1 MSDVCDLC
9 RAHALEPVYW
19 PERPAK
25 DVGRDTVVHLCPAC
39 GLVQSLPR
47 SCDTAAAL
55 AAIAASARHPYR
67 RSNRTSA
74 CMKLLRAHTDI
85 AAPLAVL
92 DIGFNRGPFASAIAA
107 AMPQAKITGCAPFEE
122 IDLAPGCFDIAHC
135 SGIERVPSPAALL
148 QRIWNGLRPGGLL
161 IVDAPNLIAIG
172 ADDIVDEWFD
182 DSTRYCFSPVTLGR
196 VLDAAGF
203 TIIDGP
209 NPLDREN
216 LTFAALK
223 RSVVNRPVPKD
234 GGEAERARAL
244 IGTYSAARA
253 RNMVALA
260 AMSAELARLAPRR
273 VAMWGAG
280 RLFDTLVTH
289 GGFDPKSVE
298 MVVDGLLTA
307 RKTEKHGIRLVAP
320 DALAHARPGII
331 VVMSRTFAREIAR
344 IARRHAPKAE
354 IILYS
359 DLLARARMALAA

>member
-19 PERPAK
+19 PERPVKHA
-25 DVGRDTVVHLCPAC
+25 GRDTVVHLCPAC

-47 SCDTAAAL
+47 SGDAASAL
-55 AAIAASARHPYR
+55 AAIAAVARTGYR
-67 RSNRTSA
+67 RSNRATA
-74 CMKLLRAHTDI
+74 CMKLLRAHTDLN
-85 AAPLAVL
+85 APVSVL
-92 DIGFNRGPFASAIAA
+92 DIGFNRGVFARAVAA
-107 AMPQAKITGCAPFEE
+107 SMAQAKITECAPLDE

-135 SGIERVPSPAALL
+135 AGIERVPSPAALL
-148 QRIWNGLRPGGLL
+148 NRVWNALRPGGLL

-182 DSTRYCFSPVTLGR
+182 DATRYCFSPVTLGR
-196 VLDAAGF
+196 VLDASGF
-203 TIIDGP
+203 SIIDGP
-209 NPLDREN
+209 NPMDREN

-223 RSVVNRPVPKD
+223 RTVANRPVPRD

-260 AMSAELARLAPRR
+260 AVSAELTRLAPRR
-273 VAMWGAG
+273 VALWGAG
-280 RLFDTLVTH
+280 RLFDALVTH

-298 MVVDGLLTA
+298 VVVDGLLPA
-307 RKTEKHGIRLVAP
+307 RASAKHGIKLSAP
-320 DALAHARPGII
+320 DALATTRPGII
-331 VVMSRTFAREIAR
+331 VVMSRTFAREITR
-344 IARRHAPKAE
+344 LARRYAPKAE

-359 DLLARARMALAA
+359 DLLTRARMALAA